1 MAETSL
7 PQKSKPKGGPGRPK
21 GCPNKLTTELKTMI
35 LGALA
40 ECGGVEYLKTQAHQN
55 PVAFLGL
62 VGRLIPHVVKGE
74 GDNGQIIVEIVKFGA
89 DL

>member
-1 MAETSL
+1 MASPSL

-40 ECGGVEYLKTQAHQN
+40 ECGGVEYLKIQAVEN
-55 PVAFLGL
+55 PNAFLAL
-62 VGRLIPHVVKGE
+62 VGRLIPYVVKGE

-89 DL
+89 GP

>member
-1 MAETSL
+1 MSNA
-7 PQKSKPKGGPGRPK
+7 QKSRRKGGPGRPK

-40 ECGGVEYLKTQAHQN
+40 ECGGVEYLKIQAVEN
-55 PVAFLGL
+55 PNAFMAL
-62 VGRLIPHVVKGE
+62 VGRLIPYVVKGE

-89 DL
+89 GP